1 MNSFTRIKNIHGHEY
16 LYEITPYYDP
26 KTQRTK
32 HHSKYLGKNIN
43 GNPVK
48 VREKNSGEYSVY
60 SYGEYIIPKKIFKD
74 LGILEILSQIL
85 STTELDCLMVLIFNR
100 LIHPLSM
107 RHILHWYEG
116 TILAYDYPDLPLSSQ
131 SISELLKK
139 LHTHESIQRFLRAFL
154 PSHASNSTLLY
165 DVTSITSYS
174 ELNTLFEWGYE
185 RSDIDLPQV
194 NLSIIMNKDLGIPIM
209 YELYPGS
216 IVDVSTLENV
226 LDKLEDVGVNSFT
239 LILDRGFCSAH
250 NILKLR
256 QRAKTWIMPAKR
268 NISSYER
275 IINET
280 QFTIENPNNARQK
293 NDRVLYVLP
302 VTLVVGRNQNVS
314 AYLYYDRIES
324 VREADRLALK
334 LRDLVTLI
342 NETELQESEKPHEV
356 YTELAGSYAKFFVYK
371 YSESKFQISIKRSEL
386 EKSKHWMG
394 KFILMKQ
401 GDLTWEE
408 CLDQYRERDLIE
420 KEFALL
426 KGELELMPM
435 HVHREDTM
443 RGFLFIS
450 FLSLMIRMRIDKIL
464 HENDKLHNKMDAP
477 SMFVELSKLKM
488 IKLLSGVMVMSEMT
502 KKQREILQAFGCS
515 A

>member
-1 MNSFTRIKNIHGHEY
+1 MQSFTRIKNIHGHEY
-16 LYEITPYYDP
+16 IYEITPYYDP
-26 KTQRTK
+26 ITKRTK

-43 GNPVK
+43 GTPVK
-48 VREKNSGEYSVY
+48 VRERNSAEYSVY
-60 SYGEYIIPKKIFKD
+60 SYGEFIIPQKITQD
-74 LGILEILSQIL
+74 LGILQILNQLLSQ
-85 STTELDCLMVLIFNR
+85 SEMRCLLVLVYNR
-100 LIHPLSM
+100 LTHPLSM

-116 TILAYDYPDLPLSSQ
+116 TILAYEIPDLPLSSQ

-139 LHTHESIQRFLRAFL
+139 LHTHEIIQQFLQEFL
-154 PSHASNSTLLY
+154 PPHASNSTLLY

-185 RSDIDLPQV
+185 RSGIDLPQV

-216 IVDVSTLENV
+216 IVDVSTLENI
-226 LDKLEDVGVNSFT
+226 LNKLEDVGVNSFT

-250 NILKLR
+250 NILKLIT
-256 QRAKTWIMPAKR
+256 RAKNWIMPAKR
-268 NISSYER
+268 NLSSYER
-275 IINET
+275 IISET
-280 QFTIENPNNARQK
+280 IFTIENPNNAREK

-302 VTLVVGRNQNVS
+302 VTIIVGRNQKVS

-334 LRDLVTLI
+334 LRDLVILI
-342 NETELQESEKPHEV
+342 NETKLQESENPEEV
-356 YTELAGSYAKFFVYK
+356 YDELAGSYAKYFVYK
-371 YSESKFQISIKRSEL
+371 YSEQKFKITIKRSEL
-386 EKSKHWMG
+386 EKSKQWMG

-401 GDLTWEE
+401 GNMTWEE

-426 KGELELMPM
+426 KGELELMPL

-443 RGFLFIS
+443 RGLLFIS
-450 FLSLMIRMRIDKIL
+450 FLALMIRMRMDKVL
-464 HENDKLHNKMDAP
+464 HENSQLHNKIDVP
-477 SMFVELSKLKM
+477 SILVELSKLKM
-488 IKLLSGVMVMSEMT
+488 IKLLSWVLIMSEMT
-502 KKQREILQAFGCS
+502 KKQREILKIFGCS